1 MLNPHLPEASPDLG
15 PYHTRQHRA
24 NGGCNFHRACL
35 ELSQSLWLQEKPAQA
50 ILQLNKASMIPEQA
64 APYPALV
71 WFLAHRKN
79 HLFIGNPV
87 RHFQHL
93 ASRMSGDHSNFA
105 AGEPGL
111 VFIWPKFHYRGLTSP
126 VISNKLI
133 RNSSKF
139 PFLGISKKNY
149 LLVTHQPCLSLKLS
163 LKTRPSRAHSS
174 TG

>member
-1 MLNPHLPEASPDLG
+1 VLNPHLPEASPDLG

-93 ASRMSGDHSNFA
+93 ASRMSGDHSKLRSWRAWACFHLA
-105 AGEPGL
+105 EISLPRSDFPRDQQQIDQEQL
-111 VFIWPKFHYRGLTSP
+111 QIPVFRDIEK
-126 VISNKLI
+126 KL
-133 RNSSKF
+133 
-139 PFLGISKKNY
+139 
-149 LLVTHQPCLSLKLS
+149 
-163 LKTRPSRAHSS
+163 PSCDSS
-174 TG
+174 TLSVAKALAKNSAVKRP